1 MCCDIVASI
10 VVYVKTKDTPTA
22 NLMLLK
28 ADVFTLLQLGSS
40 RTLQKAWKNYG
51 AKKKKFN

>member
-1 MCCDIVASI
+1 MILLHQLYS
-10 VVYVKTKDTPTA
+10 VKTKNTPTA
-22 NLMLLK
+22 NIMLLK